1 MSDINSIK
9 DFRECIMRAYFSH
22 VLRILLSLHYTL
34 SMTTETAQNSGCSRG
49 TSINSLAIGG
59 VQAEYMKR
67 YLLVGHY
74 GGSASVREK
83 ASLRFHCR
91 VVQFVFFRTWAVTYE
106 ASAHIAQ
113 SDHHNHYQYVFA
125 VIAIIVT
132 LLP

>member
-1 MSDINSIK
+1 
-9 DFRECIMRAYFSH
+9 MRAYFSH
-22 VLRILLSLHYTL
+22 VLRIFLSLHYTL

-74 GGSASVREK
+74 GSSASARVQ

-91 VVQFVFFRTWAVTYE
+91 VVQFFFFRTCVVTNV

-113 SDHHNHYQYVFA
+113 NDHHYHY
-125 VIAIIVT
+125 
-132 LLP
+132 L